1 MPAARVNVFILG
13 PDETC
18 ALSVVPK
25 KLETVAN
32 HFKNRKP
39 LRRFNTVLQNRK
51 VEGNRNHQARRLLAS
66 SIVRKERTLCCHV

>member
-25 KLETVAN
+25 KLETVGIN
-32 HFKNRKP
+32 VRRIIDFHFCHSNESPESSRSDDVKDRCEIC
-39 LRRFNTVLQNRK
+39 F
-51 VEGNRNHQARRLLAS
+51 HQQR
-66 SIVRKERTLCCHV
+66 